1 MSLFPF
7 FVFIP
12 IADLFLLIKSGSI
25 IGFFPTLAII
35 ICTASIGVYFLKQ
48 QSIKTFNNF
57 NQKMANLNSP
67 IKEVFDSAS
76 LLIAGALL
84 ITPGFITDILGFLLL
99 LPLSRDFIQQKLIKK
114 LLNNSSFTFYSSN
127 YGQSKTTNDNN
138 IIDADFTEIKD
149 NDKTK

>member
-25 IGFFPTLAII
+25 IGFLPTLAII
-35 ICTASIGVYFLKQ
+35 ICTASVGVYFLKQ

-57 NQKMANLNSP
+57 NQKIANLTSP
-67 IKEVFDSAS
+67 IKEVFDSGS

-84 ITPGFITDILGFLLL
+84 ITPGFITDIIGFLLL
-99 LPLSRDFIQQKLIKK
+99 FPVSRDFIQQKLLKK

-127 YGQSKTTNDNN
+127 YGQRETTNDNN
-138 IIDADFTEIKD
+138 VIDAEFTEIKNDD
-149 NDKTK
+149 NNK